1 MRRIQWVLAL
11 GVSLAVG
18 CAGPSLESRREAARP
33 AVSALRQG
41 QFADAERL
49 GQERVAADSGNAQ
62 ARLVR
67 AIARYERVA
76 HQIAVDGR
84 TLVIGGLESGEVNQK
99 YLRTTFGDAEAELA
113 SIDEDLAAAAE
124 DPGISLELCVACWEI
139 DWNGNGRVDSR
150 DRRLME
156 IEQDEHGEAIP
167 EGDPRRRPTFRFD
180 HGDIA
185 WARAFVSFQR
195 AALDLVLAY
204 DWSDAVAAASEHGDH
219 PGRVVLRLVAPER
232 VAAARER
239 ILFGLD
245 QSDASRRE
253 YLAETD
259 DDRELVPSPRQKNHP
274 IPLPVDDA
282 LYETWEGVVGDL
294 RRLVNGEEGL
304 ALADLLTLAEERTE
318 RPVHGYLDVGRLLAH
333 PKDIELDIDE
343 IERLARRRDTQGALV
358 GFLGDGYSA
367 TMKPSPLPR
376 RLLRM
381 KGEIDRQDEAFERK
395 LRYLLWLN

>member
-1 MRRIQWVLAL
+1 ML
-11 GVSLAVG
+11 GAGAALAVG
-18 CAGPSLESRREAARP
+18 CAGPSLQSRADAARP
-33 AVSALRQG
+33 AVAALQHG
-41 QFADAERL
+41 QFEDAERL
-49 GQERVAADSGNAQ
+49 GQEGAARDGGNAH

-76 HQIAVDGR
+76 HQLWLDGR
-84 TLVIGGLESGEVNQK
+84 TLVIGGLDAGELNQK
-99 YLRTTFGDAEAELA
+99 YLQSALGDAEAELGA
-113 SIDEDLAAAAE
+113 VEQDLAAAAE
-124 DPGISLELCVACWEI
+124 EPGISLELCVACWEV
-139 DWNGNGRVDSR
+139 DWNGNGRIDER
-150 DRRLME
+150 DRRLLE
-156 IEQDEHGEAIP
+156 VEQDERGEPIP

-180 HGDIA
+180 HGDVA

-195 AALDLVLAY
+195 AALDLALAY
-204 DWSDAVAAASEHGDH
+204 DWTEVARLARDGDE
-219 PGRVVLRLVAPER
+219 PRGKITLRLVAPER

-259 DDRELVPSPRQKNHP
+259 DDRELVPNPRQKNHP
-274 IPLPVDDA
+274 IPLPVDEA
-282 LYETWEGVVGDL
+282 LYATWEGVVGDV

-304 ALADLLTLAEERTE
+304 AVDELFRLAEEDTG
-318 RPVHGYLDVGRLLAH
+318 RPARGFLDVGGLLAH
-333 PKDIELDIDE
+333 PKDIVIDVAQL
-343 IERLARRRDTQGALV
+343 ERLHRARDVDGELSAV
-358 GFLGDGYSA
+358 LGDGYVRS
-367 TMKPSPLPR
+367 MKASPLPR